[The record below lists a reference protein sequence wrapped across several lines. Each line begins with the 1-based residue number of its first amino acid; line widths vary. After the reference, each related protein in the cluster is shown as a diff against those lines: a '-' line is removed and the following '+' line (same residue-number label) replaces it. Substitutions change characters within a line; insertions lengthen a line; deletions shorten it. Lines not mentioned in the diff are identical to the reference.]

1 VAINHGPPNSLEK
14 LGPTGA
20 MGDGAVNEVVEKVVR
35 ADVSRLLHN
44 EYPRQAICIDCLAA
58 AIPAGSPPFTHI
70 EIRRAV
76 REIMESP
83 GSLNVLRSFLCHLCK
98 EERACLVS
106 STTR

>member
-44 EYPRQAICIDCLAA
+44 EYLRQAICIDCLAA

-70 EIRRAV
+70 EIRGPRNNGVARIFECPTFIPV
-76 REIMESP
+76 P
-83 GSLNVLRSFLCHLCK
+83 PL
-98 EERACLVS
+98 
-106 STTR
+106 